1 MNAKLSAFEI
11 LTMAEAI
18 ERDSI
23 DFYRKAARRF
33 DDEGR
38 RKMFL
43 LLAGWER
50 KHQEVFSA
58 MKREL
63 ANVLGESMTFD
74 VSGFVSSNPQRLVG
88 LASSAPG
95 SESKRELTGKESKEE
110 ILELAISRERNIV
123 GFYYNLIGVMGDFIG
138 TGKINDIIEEEKR
151 HIGILRRAT
160 EKLNDQHSS
169 VSARDR

>member
-1 MNAKLSAFEI
+1 MNTKLSAFEI

-38 RKMFL
+38 RKMFF
-43 LLAGWER
+43 LLADWER

-74 VSGFVSSNPQRLVG
+74 VSGFVSSNP
-88 LASSAPG
+88 
-95 SESKRELTGKESKEE
+95 
-110 ILELAISRERNIV
+110 
-123 GFYYNLIGVMGDFIG
+123 
-138 TGKINDIIEEEKR
+138 
-151 HIGILRRAT
+151 
-160 EKLNDQHSS
+160 
-169 VSARDR
+169 